1 MRTRTHREIRPMVPG
16 WGHGWAE
23 PVVRALGGSVRRGS
37 TLVGAA
43 MLLAILASTARAQI
57 VDLDLGDDPGVITS
71 DDRHEAR
78 LAELEPR
85 QNRAFGVG
93 ERMLYS
99 VRYGFVRAGECRL
112 EVLPE
117 VSVNGRPCYKL
128 VGTAQ
133 SSDFFSSVFRVDDR
147 LESYLDTE
155 LLLPW
160 RSAKVLHEGGYHAD
174 QRVELD
180 QVNRMA
186 TYHDGTTVPLDPGA
200 QDILSVLY
208 HIRTLDLRPG
218 FSDVIRVHADEKN
231 VDLEVRVLGREEVD
245 TPGGTFRCL
254 AVEPLIRLDTGLY
267 DSEKGKLV
275 MYVTDD
281 ARKLPVMFKIKVFFG
296 SIVLTLT
303 DLVEGSAPDGSVP

>member
-1 MRTRTHREIRPMVPG
+1 MRTRTHREIRPMAPG
-16 WGHGWAE
+16 WGRGWATAIG
-23 PVVRALGGSVRRGS
+23 PALRAPL
-37 TLVGAA
+37 A
-43 MLLAILASTARAQI
+43 LLAILASTASAQI

-85 QNRAFGVG
+85 ENHAFGVG

-99 VRYGFVRAGECRL
+99 VRYGPVRAGECRL

-133 SSDFFSSVFRVDDR
+133 SSDFFSSIFRVDDR
-147 LESYLDTE
+147 LESFLDTE
-155 LLLPW
+155 FLLPW
-160 RSAKVLHEGGYHAD
+160 RFSKVLHEGSYHD
-174 QRVELD
+174 EQRVELD

-186 TYHDGTTVPLDPGA
+186 TYQDGTTVALDPGA

-218 FSDVIRVHADEKN
+218 FTDVIRVHADEKN
-231 VDLEVRVLGREEVD
+231 VDLEIRVLGREEVE
-245 TPGGTFRCL
+245 TPGGTFACL

-303 DLVEGSAPDGSVP
+303 DLVEGSPPDGSIP